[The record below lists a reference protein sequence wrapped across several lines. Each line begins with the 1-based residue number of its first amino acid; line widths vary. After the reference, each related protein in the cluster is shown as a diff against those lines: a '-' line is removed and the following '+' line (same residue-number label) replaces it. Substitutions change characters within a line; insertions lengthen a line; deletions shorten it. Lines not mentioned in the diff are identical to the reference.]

1 MKVLH
6 VLSSLNVGGAER
18 FGIDIANVQRRYQKL
33 DVSILSM
40 GDHGEPLEEEVI
52 AQNILLTITSK
63 LSVLRSTIK
72 MMDVVHVHSLH
83 CLLRVLIASFGV
95 NTKIV
100 FTHHNNQVNK
110 SLKWYLIYKLAS
122 FRVDTMVFVVKM
134 AETKFL
140 ATYPN
145 FKGKSITIA
154 NGVLERKQDKTL
166 SNKFRLGLVGRF
178 VPLKA
183 QHILIEA
190 VSLLPDSLKKRI
202 SLTFFGTG
210 DLLENNRKLA
220 ELKIPDVESTFNGF
234 ITDRDEIYTNIDC
247 LIVTSET
254 EGLSLAILEAIAS
267 GTPIIASNVGGNSEL
282 VQNGVNGYLYE
293 YGDIQCLSKNIADII
308 AKNSEFE
315 HFTKTNKEKFLVNYS
330 LEQCATQYLDI
341 YQKCC

>member
-18 FGIDIANVQRRYQKL
+18 FGIDIANVQRRHQKL

-40 GDHGEPLEEEVI
+40 GEHGEPLEGEVI
-52 AQNILLTITSK
+52 AQNILLTISSK
-63 LSVLRSTIK
+63 LSVLRARIK

-110 SLKWYLIYKLAS
+110 SLKWSLIYKLAS

-140 ATYPN
+140 AEYPN
-145 FKGKSITIA
+145 FKGQSITIA
-154 NGVLERKQDKTL
+154 NGVLERKQVKTK

-190 VSLLPDSLKKRI
+190 ISTLPDNSKKSI

-220 ELKIPDVESTFNGF
+220 NIKIPDVEVTFSGF
-234 ITDRDEIYTNIDC
+234 VTDRDEIYTNIDC
-247 LIVTSET
+247 LVVTSET

-282 VQNGVNGYLYE
+282 VQDGVNGFLYE
-293 YGDIQCLSKNIADII
+293 YSDIKRLSNHIANLVSE
-308 AKNSEFE
+308 NSMLETFI
-315 HFTKTNKEKFLVNYS
+315 KANKEKFLVNYS
-330 LEQCATQYLDI
+330 LQQCAKKYLDI
-341 YQKCC
+341 YQKCR